1 MTFDHTRLD
10 YLRAQMKDRLSP
22 HRFAH
27 TCGVEETAAQMAEIY
42 CPEKTDLLRAAALL
56 HDMTKEYTREQTD
69 AVIAREGIA
78 LREDERESGQILHA
92 ITAPPEIL
100 RCYPEFAHSEVL
112 SAVRWHTTAR
122 AGMTLAESILYLA
135 DVIEPGREYPALRA
149 LRERFFGALP
159 EKMGYLERMLH
170 LQSVLLD
177 SLVRTRDWLR
187 AKGDE
192 VCAETLEAIEDLKTM
207 R

>member
-1 MTFDHTRLD
+1 
-10 YLRAQMKDRLSP
+10 
-22 HRFAH
+22 
-27 TCGVEETAAQMAEIY
+27 
-42 CPEKTDLLRAAALL
+42 
-56 HDMTKEYTREQTD
+56 
-69 AVIAREGIA
+69 
-78 LREDERESGQILHA
+78 
-92 ITAPPEIL
+92 
-100 RCYPEFAHSEVL
+100 
-112 SAVRWHTTAR
+112 
-122 AGMTLAESILYLA
+122 MTLTESILYLA